1 VLVSVCREPCDRCD
15 SMRGLYEA
23 GKGARIALAGVDRGE
38 TTFEHPNAQDTY
50 DSIWALKKTI
60 GALTRQLAELIDP
73 ARSAPATIP
82 APPPLGPETEAPGE

>member
-1 VLVSVCREPCDRCD
+1 MSVCREHCDRCD
-15 SMRGLYEA
+15 STRGLYEA
-23 GKGARIALAGVDRGE
+23 GKGARIALAGVDQGNLA
-38 TTFEHPNAQDTY
+38 FEHPNAQDTY